1 MLSSR
6 VLSFVQ
12 WFEFVKH
19 IRWWFL
25 RKSSEK
31 VFYSM
36 VSFKKHDTL
45 GNVRK
50 LMLRSTDGWSLNDF
64 HSGSSKK
71 NKPSAWILLPLSRN
85 SSRLMNHRIVNPT
98 IACKCDVWRISV
110 TAIKLQVAKL
120 LVVWLS
126 HSAKTNTFLTF
137 VSQKIPFDK
146 HGSFLSICSAV
157 YVSGGSC
164 LGFCPN
170 SRRLQQ
176 RVHAI
181 SCSDFSRSCHRHI
194 RY

>member
-1 MLSSR
+1 MMISSKIVR
-6 VLSFVQ
+6 ESILFDG
-12 WFEFVKH
+12 
-19 IRWWFL
+19 FL
-25 RKSSEK
+25 QKTR
-31 VFYSM
+31 Y
-36 VSFKKHDTL
+36 T

-50 LMLRSTDGWSLNDF
+50 LKLRSTDGWSLMTF
-64 HSGSSKK
+64 IVLVQRRTG
-71 NKPSAWILLPLSRN
+71 LPRGYYHFSRN

-181 SCSDFSRSCHRHI
+181 SCSDFSWSCHRHI